1 MKTEIKTVRKIVLK
15 TGHKIIY
22 SYFKKKMSFIK
33 VKDPRKREELIK
45 DFIETRKRIKDN
57 FIAKKVGEI
66 EYQTGLTKLF
76 KPVTETQ
83 KATAKEITE
92 AQKAAAEKITQEL
105 LPIKEG
111 IEGLPGAISVA
122 GQSLSFPA
130 YPALEMTEE
139 KLTNIGPTASNY
151 LLPTF
156 RQKATQS
163 DIKPGDPKGTF
174 FKINETPI
182 KIENDDIII
191 KDERF
196 KGTPG
201 LWKLLTSKHIPDIT
215 EYNAVDLR
223 DYITI
228 MHITKATYD
237 KKDKR
242 VGGNDKMN
250 KLIKPLVKAL
260 EEDKSGNKLITEINK
275 HFGFEE
281 ETDEE
286 ETDEEE
292 EEEYE
297 VPASIPLTPTSKAG
311 QSLKGTGLRKA
322 GQGLKILPSDPNALI
337 DRFDL
342 LFSSKKAGHTG
353 VRNEIVSILDEL
365 KRQGV
370 LKTNEYKKLNSL
382 IKK

>member
-1 MKTEIKTVRKIVLK
+1 
-15 TGHKIIY
+15 
-22 SYFKKKMSFIK
+22 MSFIK
-33 VKDPRKREELIK
+33 VKDPRKREELIR

-57 FIAKKVGEI
+57 FIAKKVGEA

-76 KPVTETQ
+76 KPVTEAQ
-83 KATAKEITE
+83 KAT
-92 AQKAAAEKITQEL
+92 AEKITQEL

-111 IEGLPGAISVA
+111 IEGLPGAIN
-122 GQSLSFPA
+122 FPA

-139 KLTNIGPTASNY
+139 KITNIGPTASKY

-174 FKINETPI
+174 FKIGETPI

-196 KGTPG
+196 KGTVG
-201 LWKLLTSKHIPDIT
+201 LWKLITSKDIPDKT
-215 EYNAVDLR
+215 EYSAIDLR

-237 KKDKR
+237 KNNKR

-250 KLIKPLVKAL
+250 KLIKPFVKAL
-260 EEDKSGNKLITEINK
+260 EKDGGEGLIDKIEE
-275 HFGFEE
+275 HFGF
-281 ETDEE
+281 
-286 ETDEEE
+286 E

-297 VPASIPLTPTSKAG
+297 VPASIPLTPT
-311 QSLKGTGLRKA
+311 KGT
-322 GQGLKILPSDPNALI
+322 GLKILPSDPNALI

>member
-1 MKTEIKTVRKIVLK
+1 
-15 TGHKIIY
+15 
-22 SYFKKKMSFIK
+22 MSFIK

-92 AQKAAAEKITQEL
+92 AQKATAEKFTSEL

-111 IEGLPGAISVA
+111 IE
-122 GQSLSFPA
+122 
-130 YPALEMTEE
+130 E
-139 KLTNIGPTASNY
+139 
-151 LLPTF
+151 LPTKLF
-156 RQKATQS
+156 RKVFPSLELKAS
-163 DIKPGDPKGTF
+163 DIMNLGPLAVNALLQAFTKKNIDLAFGLYAQEGK
-174 FKINETPI
+174 FKIGNKEVNIEDNNI
-182 KIENDDIII
+182 KVDDIIF
-191 KDERF
+191 E
-196 KGTPG
+196 GTPG
-201 LWKLLTSKHIPDIT
+201 FWELVTSKNPNPENYTEEDLEKYQRLIILTNTAYQGNNPD
-215 EYNAVDLR
+215 
-223 DYITI
+223 
-228 MHITKATYD
+228 K
-237 KKDKR
+237 
-242 VGGNDKMN
+242 N
-250 KLIKPLVKAL
+250 KPKSSRSPKWRNIIKPIWEQIK
-260 EEDKSGNKLITEINK
+260 KQK
-275 HFGFEE
+275 
-281 ETDEE
+281 
-286 ETDEEE
+286 EEE

-297 VPASIPLTPTSKAG
+297 EEEYEEPALYPLTPT
-311 QSLKGTGLRKA
+311 KGTGLSVNEVGQGLA

>member
-1 MKTEIKTVRKIVLK
+1 
-15 TGHKIIY
+15 
-22 SYFKKKMSFIK
+22 MSFIK
-33 VKDPRKREELIK
+33 VKDPRKREELIR

-57 FIAKKVGEI
+57 FIAKKVGES

-92 AQKAAAEKITQEL
+92 AQKATAEKIASEL
-105 LPIKEG
+105 LPIKES
-111 IEGLPGAISVA
+111 IEKLPGAIN
-122 GQSLSFPA
+122 FPT
-130 YPALEMTEE
+130 YPALELSKEE
-139 KLTNIGPTASNY
+139 LIKIGPIARKYIQSNLGRKTTRAGLY
-151 LLPTF
+151 SENDNL
-156 RQKATQS
+156 
-163 DIKPGDPKGTF
+163 
-174 FKINETPI
+174 KIGYRPV

-191 KDERF
+191 NDERF

-201 LWKLLTSKHIPDIT
+201 LWELITSDNIP
-215 EYNAVDLR
+215 EKEKYNAEDFAG
-223 DYITI
+223 YITI

-237 KKDKR
+237 KNNKR
-242 VGGNDKMN
+242 IGGNNDKMN
-250 KLIKPLVKAL
+250 KLIKLFVIAL
-260 EEDKSGNKLITEINK
+260 EEGGGNKLIKEINK
-275 HFGFEE
+275 HFGFKE

-292 EEEYE
+292 VTDEYE
-297 VPASIPLTPTSKAG
+297 TDALYPFTPT
-311 QSLKGTGLRKA
+311 KGT
-322 GQGLKILPSDPNALI
+322 GLKILPSDPNALI

-370 LKTNEYKKLNSL
+370 IKTNEYKKLNSI

>member
-1 MKTEIKTVRKIVLK
+1 
-15 TGHKIIY
+15 
-22 SYFKKKMSFIK
+22 MSFIK
-33 VKDPRKREELIK
+33 VKDPRKREELVR

-57 FIAKKVGEI
+57 FVARKVGEA

-92 AQKAAAEKITQEL
+92 AQKATAEKFTSAL

-111 IEGLPGAISVA
+111 IERLPEA
-122 GQSLSFPA
+122 LSFPA

-139 KLTNIGPTASNY
+139 QITKIGPIASKY
-151 LLPTF
+151 ILPTF

-163 DIKPGDPKGTF
+163 DIKPGDFKGTF
-174 FKINETPI
+174 FKIGETPI
-182 KIENDDIII
+182 KIENDNITI
-191 KDERF
+191 KDTPF
-196 KGTPG
+196 KGTDG
-201 LWKLLTSKHIPDIT
+201 FWRLLTSKDIPDIS
-215 EYNAVDLR
+215 EYKAEDLR
-223 DYITI
+223 DYIYI
-228 MHITKATYD
+228 MDITKATYD
-237 KKDKR
+237 KNNKR
-242 VGGNDKMN
+242 VGGNNKMN
-250 KLIKPLVKAL
+250 KLIKPFVIAL
-260 EEDKSGNKLITEINK
+260 EEDGEDGLKDKIEE
-275 HFGFEE
+275 HFGLK
-281 ETDEE
+281 
-286 ETDEEE
+286 
-292 EEEYE
+292 EEYE
-297 VPASIPLTPTSKAG
+297 EYTIPSTS
-311 QSLKGTGLRKA
+311 GT
-322 GQGLKILPSDPNALI
+322 GLKILPSDPNALI

>member
-1 MKTEIKTVRKIVLK
+1 
-15 TGHKIIY
+15 
-22 SYFKKKMSFIK
+22 MSFIK
-33 VKDPRKREELIK
+33 VKDPRKREELIR

-57 FIAKKVGEI
+57 FIAKKVGEA

-83 KATAKEITE
+83 KATA
-92 AQKAAAEKITQEL
+92 EKITQEL

-111 IEGLPGAISVA
+111 IEKLPGAIN
-122 GQSLSFPA
+122 FPA

-139 KLTNIGPTASNY
+139 KITNKGPTAGKY

-174 FKINETPI
+174 FKIGETPI

-196 KGTPG
+196 KGTVG
-201 LWKLLTSKHIPDIT
+201 LWKLITSKDIPDIT
-215 EYNAVDLR
+215 EYKAEDLR

-228 MHITKATYD
+228 MHITKATFD
-237 KKDKR
+237 KNNKR

-260 EEDKSGNKLITEINK
+260 EKDGGEGLIDKIEE
-275 HFGFEE
+275 HFGFKE
-281 ETDEE
+281 ETN
-286 ETDEEE
+286 E

-297 VPASIPLTPTSKAG
+297 EPALIPFTPT
-311 QSLKGTGLRKA
+311 KGTGLSAA